1 MRVYLRPNVQVD
13 PLFNSWFAWNLLI
26 PPVTAA
32 FNTRDRHL
40 KSMTSFVN
48 APAMHAAAL
57 KNPAMKGGAFI
68 DLEAKHVPEI
78 KQLIEHTQSAGGDLL
93 VLAKALTELGKMLQ
107 EKAKGQPM
115 EALYALVPEPL
126 QGFVELVY
134 DMNHA
139 PSFRVLESLLYR
151 SKYYGLALADHRRSL
166 ASVHVEHAASSG

>member
-57 KNPAMKGGAFI
+57 KRNMSRKSSNSSSTHRAPAAI
-68 DLEAKHVPEI
+68 
-78 KQLIEHTQSAGGDLL
+78 SWCW
-93 VLAKALTELGKMLQ
+93 
-107 EKAKGQPM
+107 
-115 EALYALVPEPL
+115 
-126 QGFVELVY
+126 
-134 DMNHA
+134 
-139 PSFRVLESLLYR
+139 
-151 SKYYGLALADHRRSL
+151 RRR
-166 ASVHVEHAASSG
+166 